1 MSILS
6 VLSMCLTPFKTGATT
21 SEPPGRSTFFGNP
34 ATEKPYL
41 FSAIVLGPVAVYR
54 KRDFS
59 DKETRDMGKLQ
70 AGIIPVTPFEQN
82 CTILFDQDTKE
93 GVVVDPGGDVDVI
106 LQVVAENGITLKEIW
121 LTHGHLDHAGGAEEL
136 RAKLSLPVIGPH
148 EDDRPLLDRIEVQAE
163 KYGIAGLQNVV
174 PDKWLKDGDRVSFGD
189 HVFEV
194 YHCPGHAPGHVIY
207 YNRDQQ
213 FAHVGDVLFAG
224 SVGRTDLPGG
234 NHEQLMA
241 SIRDKLLPLG
251 DDVGFICGHGPGGR
265 LGDERRN
272 NPYLQGI

>member
-1 MSILS
+1 
-6 VLSMCLTPFKTGATT
+6 
-21 SEPPGRSTFFGNP
+21 
-34 ATEKPYL
+34 
-41 FSAIVLGPVAVYR
+41 
-54 KRDFS
+54 
-59 DKETRDMGKLQ
+59 MGKLQ

-106 LQVVAENGITLKEIW
+106 LQVVSENGIALKEIW
-121 LTHGHLDHAGGAEEL
+121 LTHGHLDHAGGADEL
-136 RAKLSLPVIGPH
+136 REKLSLPVIGPH
-148 EDDRPLLDRIEVQAE
+148 EDDRPLLERVEAQAE
-163 KYGIAGLQNVV
+163 KYGISGLRNVA

-207 YNRDQQ
+207 YNRDQN
-213 FAHVGDVLFAG
+213 FAHVGDVLFSG

-272 NPYLQGI
+272 NPYLKGI